1 MPDTPKKV
9 FIIAEVSANH
19 RGNIKK
25 AKQIIKAAA
34 ESGAD
39 AIKLQTY
46 TANCLT
52 LNSKLPDFKLPGG
65 SPWIKYENY
74 YGLYSQSFTPWDW
87 HLELFNEAKS
97 YGLLPFSSPFSE
109 SAVDFLESIDC
120 EIYKL
125 ASPEINFISL
135 IRRIAGTGKPIIIS
149 LGTASRED
157 LEIAIKEFR
166 EISNAK
172 ISILQCD
179 SSYPAK
185 PEEAN
190 IRLINFIAKEY
201 GLEVGYSDHT
211 TTSLSAIIAVA
222 NGATIIEKHL
232 TLGESE
238 DEIDGF
244 FSANPAQ
251 FKKFCSDIRE
261 CESILGSSNFRRLD
275 DSSEE
280 SEKQRSIYLSSN
292 LAKGEIVKPENLV
305 VVRPGLSIHPREF
318 DKLIG
323 KIATRDLK
331 TGERLSLKDFVS
343 K

>member
-1 MPDTPKKV
+1 MLEGQKKV

-19 RGNIKK
+19 RGDIEK
-25 AKQIIKAAA
+25 AKQIIRAAA

-46 TANCLT
+46 TADCLT
-52 LNSKLPDFKLPGG
+52 LNSNLPDFKLPNG
-65 SPWIKYENY
+65 SPWIKYKNY

-87 HLELFNEAKS
+87 HTELFNEAKN
-97 YGLLPFSSPFSE
+97 YGLVPFSSPFSE
-109 SAVDFLESIDC
+109 SAVDFLESIEC

-135 IRRIAGTGKPIIIS
+135 IRKIARTGKPIIIS

-157 LEIAIKEFR
+157 LEMAIKEFR
-166 EISNAK
+166 AISKSK

-185 PEEAN
+185 PEESN
-190 IRLINFIAKEY
+190 IRLINYLATEY

-211 TTSLSAIIAVA
+211 TSSLSAVIAVA
-222 NGATIIEKHL
+222 NGATIVEKHL

-244 FSANPAQ
+244 FSANPGQ

-261 CESILGSSNFRRLD
+261 CESILGLPNFRRLD
-275 DSSEE
+275 SNEI
-280 SEKQRSIYLSSN
+280 SEKQRSIYLRSN
-292 LAKGEIVKPENLV
+292 LAKGDEVKSEDLA
-305 VVRPGLSIHPREF
+305 VVRPGLSIHPREL
-318 DKLIG
+318 DKLVG
-323 KIATRDLK
+323 KIAVRDLQR
-331 TGERLSLKDFVS
+331 GERLSLKDFS
-343 K
+343 NK